1 MATWR
6 ISNYYKKEAVES
18 QFWTKGELV
27 IIKNEGFRWG
37 TWECESEERPDI
49 DLNNEY
55 GYELLNSEYNWD
67 MIEMDDGCWLDW
79 SWDDGMNEVERDRI
93 MQLWEENYFE
103 GLESDGWSNNETE
116 HWIYGPIKLVN
127 VDTGEEFIGDV

>member
-18 QFWTKGELV
+18 QFWTKGDLV

-49 DLNNEY
+49 DLNNEH
-55 GYELLNSEYNWD
+55 GYELLNSEYSWD

-79 SWDDGMNEVERDRI
+79 SWDDGMNEAERDRI

-127 VDTGEEFIGDV
+127 VDTGEEYIGDV

>member
-18 QFWTKGELV
+18 QFWTKGDLV

>member
-1 MATWR
+1 MAVWR

-79 SWDDGMNEVERDRI
+79 SWDDGMNEAERDRI

-116 HWIYGPIKLVN
+116 HWIYGPIRLVN
-127 VDTGEEFIGDV
+127 KDTGEEFIGDV

>member
-1 MATWR
+1 
-6 ISNYYKKEAVES
+6 
-18 QFWTKGELV
+18 
-27 IIKNEGFRWG
+27 
-37 TWECESEERPDI
+37 
-49 DLNNEY
+49 
-55 GYELLNSEYNWD
+55 